1 MDICWFRTSLKCLT
15 HLELCFLSE
24 RRISA
29 ESVLYYVL
37 YWNWSTLSRSCYVSN
52 NFIKILSIVFLQ
64 QYVLL
69 RGICFWSK
77 FIAILC
83 RITEIIAPSSKCYCH
98 VITNC
103 LISFDLIFFSH
114 QLLSMFHL
122 ITTAF
127 DGTSWLTNGWVCG
140 SMSSILKFNHLTSI
154 YFGSRYSRLDQIKF
168 FKGCLL
174 QIFHGPFL
182 NTLAHLT
189 FPKMQTCYVLPL
201 NAFFFYQYPS
211 TWCCQKSFPFQLV
224 FIFFE
229 RQLHFCH
236 KQEVITAKISTSINS
251 NLL

>member
-15 HLELCFLSE
+15 HLELGLLSE
-24 RRISA
+24 RRIIA
-29 ESVLYYVL
+29 ESVLHYVL

-77 FIAILC
+77 FIAVLC
-83 RITEIIAPSSKCYCH
+83 RMTEIIATSSKCYCH

-103 LISFDLIFFSH
+103 LISFDFIFFSH

-189 FPKMQTCYVLPL
+189 FPKMQTCYVLHLMPFSFISILQLDAVRNHFLFSSFLFFL
-201 NAFFFYQYPS
+201 NVS
-211 TWCCQKSFPFQLV
+211 C
-224 FIFFE
+224 IF
-229 RQLHFCH
+229 
-236 KQEVITAKISTSINS
+236 VINKK
-251 NLL
+251 